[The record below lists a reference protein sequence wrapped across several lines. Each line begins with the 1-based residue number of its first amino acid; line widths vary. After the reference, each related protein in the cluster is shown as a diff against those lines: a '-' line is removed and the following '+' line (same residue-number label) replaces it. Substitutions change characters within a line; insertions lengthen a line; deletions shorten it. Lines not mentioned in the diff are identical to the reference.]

1 MKGLLI
7 IFAMLSISIPTQAR
21 DCREPHLGSAMA
33 FLVSDKESDLIEAKE
48 KETKIKLNL
57 EPLSKV
63 LKYLG
68 FITSESQEKFSQK
81 LKSDTGWTKDDD
93 NAEDQKMTVEA
104 YDYYLFGGESEKQ
117 NLLVLRIQASSF
129 GDYFFYVF
137 RREGASYAIVDQT
150 PIDIYS
156 KYCEPVPEYYFLNG
170 RNYIS
175 TMGAGGG
182 TGVLECGGELDEI
195 GKGKVKKVLD
205 YPYSGDWYPGG
216 NISFDVD
223 YASGP
228 ITCLN

>member
-81 LKSDTGWTKDDD
+81 LKSDTGW
-93 NAEDQKMTVEA
+93 A
-104 YDYYLFGGESEKQ
+104 
-117 NLLVLRIQASSF
+117 
-129 GDYFFYVF
+129 
-137 RREGASYAIVDQT
+137 RRMMIT
-150 PIDIYS
+150 RKI
-156 KYCEPVPEYYFLNG
+156 
-170 RNYIS
+170 
-175 TMGAGGG
+175 
-182 TGVLECGGELDEI
+182 
-195 GKGKVKKVLD
+195 KK
-205 YPYSGDWYPGG
+205 
-216 NISFDVD
+216 
-223 YASGP
+223 
-228 ITCLN
+228 